1 MSGQYAG
8 DVTSREAWEVLERDP
23 KAVLLDVRTDAEWSY
38 VGLPDLSVLEKRT
51 LRVSWQ
57 YYPEQTLNSDFVA
70 EVAGHNLASD
80 QPLLIIC
87 RSGVRSRN
95 AAIAL
100 TARGYSR
107 CFNVS
112 DGFEGGHD
120 GERHRGVQDGWKA
133 AGLPWRQE

>member
-38 VGLPDLSVLEKRT
+38 VGLPDLSVLEKPT

-57 YYPEQTLNSDFVA
+57 KYPELNLNPDFVE
-70 EVAGHNLASD
+70 EVADHGLVSD

-100 TARGYSR
+100 TARGYSH

-120 GERHRGVQDGWKA
+120 GARHRGVQDGWKA

>member
-23 KAVLLDVRTDAEWSY
+23 RAVLLDVRTDAEWSY

-51 LRVSWQ
+51 LQVSWQ
-57 YYPEQTLNSDFVA
+57 HYPEQTLNPGFVE
-70 EVAGHNLASD
+70 EVTGHDLVHD

-87 RSGVRSRN
+87 RSGVRSRH

-100 TARGYSR
+100 SARGYSR
-107 CFNVS
+107 CYNVS

-120 GERHRGVQDGWKA
+120 GERHRGAQEGWKA

>member
-8 DVTSREAWEVLERDP
+8 DVTPTEAWEILESDP
-23 KAVLLDVRTDAEWSY
+23 QAVLLDVRTDAEWRY
-38 VGLPDLSVLEKRT
+38 VGLPDLSVLEKQT
-51 LRVSWQ
+51 LRICWQ
-57 YYPEQTLNSDFVA
+57 DYPDLVLNPNFVE
-70 EVAGHNLASD
+70 EVASHSLASD

-87 RSGVRSRN
+87 RSGVRSHH
-95 AAIAL
+95 AAVAL

-107 CFNVS
+107 CYNVS

-120 GERHRGVQDGWKA
+120 EARHRGAQAGWKA

>member
-1 MSGQYAG
+1 MNPG
-8 DVTSREAWEVLERDP
+8 
-23 KAVLLDVRTDAEWSY
+23 
-38 VGLPDLSVLEKRT
+38 
-51 LRVSWQ
+51 
-57 YYPEQTLNSDFVA
+57 FVE
-70 EVAGHNLASD
+70 EVAGHDLASD

-100 TARGYSR
+100 TARGYSH

-120 GERHRGVQDGWKA
+120 GARHRGVQDGWKA